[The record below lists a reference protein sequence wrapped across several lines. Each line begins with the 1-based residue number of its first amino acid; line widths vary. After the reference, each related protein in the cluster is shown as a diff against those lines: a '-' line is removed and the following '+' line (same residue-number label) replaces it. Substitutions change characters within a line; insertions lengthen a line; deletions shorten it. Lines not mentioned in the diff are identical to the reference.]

1 VPYLKRETHTL
12 KGNDLKIEIW
22 ESEGLWEWAILDEY
36 GDELTSSPWGF
47 DTREEAR
54 VDARSAYTDFE
65 PLTYNNDEG
74 E

>member
-1 VPYLKRETHTL
+1 M
-12 KGNDLKIEIW
+12 KIELW
-22 ESEGLWEWAILDEY
+22 EVEGLWEWSILDEY
-36 GDELTSSPWGF
+36 GDELTSSTLGF